1 MKIKEFDTIAAIA
14 TSFGES
20 GIAIIRISG
29 ESAFSIAEKIFKP
42 FAENKKGVKIKNY
55 TSHTLTYGTIE
66 DNGEII
72 DEVLLTVMKAPKTY
86 TCEDVIEINCH
97 GGKNS
102 VKRILHTV
110 LKNGARI
117 AENGEFTKR
126 AFLNGR
132 IDLSKA
138 EAVIDIIN
146 SKTELEHKS
155 AVNRLSG
162 KLNEKISEY
171 RNDIL
176 TMTAHIEAAIDY
188 PEHDDETMTYETIK
202 NNTENLIKKIN
213 NLLKT
218 AETGRIIKN
227 GIKTVILG
235 KPNVGKSSILNFL
248 LDEERAI
255 VSDIAGTTRDV
266 LKEYI
271 NINGVPLNIIDTAG
285 IRNTNDEIEKIGVI
299 KSKEYAKEAD
309 LILLVLDNSK
319 KIDNEDIEIL
329 KFIKN
334 KKVIILI
341 NKIDLEK
348 NLDEEQIYNYV
359 SKENILKISVK
370 KDLGFEKLAEKIEY
384 LFFTEEI
391 NINEDILI
399 SNERNK
405 NSLYNAIKS
414 LENVLN
420 TIKQLMPEDFIS
432 MDLIEAYRYLGEITG
447 ESLDEDVIDKI
458 FSEFCLG
465 K

>member
-14 TSFGES
+14 TSFGEG
-20 GIAIIRISG
+20 GIGIIRISG
-29 ESAFSIAEKIFKP
+29 DDAFNIADKIFIP
-42 FAENKKGVKIKNY
+42 FDKNKQNIKINEYK
-55 TSHTLTYGTIE
+55 SHTLTYGTIQ

-72 DEVLLTVMKAPKTY
+72 DEVLLSVMKAPKTY
-86 TCEDVIEINCH
+86 TCENVIEINCH
-97 GGKNS
+97 GGKSS
-102 VKRILHTV
+102 VKRVLNTV

-146 SKTELEHKS
+146 AKTDISHQ
-155 AVNRLSG
+155 AAINRLEG
-162 KLNEKISEY
+162 KLKQKIDEY
-171 RNDIL
+171 RNDII
-176 TMTAHIEAAIDY
+176 TMTAHIEASIDY
-188 PEHDDETMTYETIK
+188 PEHDDETMTYNMIEE
-202 NNTENLIKKIN
+202 NTKTLITKVEK
-213 NLLKT
+213 LLKT
-218 AETGRIIKN
+218 ADTGRIVKE

-235 KPNVGKSSILNFL
+235 KPNVGKSSILNML
-248 LDEERAI
+248 LNEDRAI

-266 LKEYI
+266 LKEHL
-271 NINGVPLNIIDTAG
+271 NINGVALNIVDTAG
-285 IRNTNDEIEKIGVI
+285 IRKTNDEIEKIGVE

-319 KIDNEDIEIL
+319 NLDNEDIEIL
-329 KFIKN
+329 DFIQN
-334 KKVIILI
+334 KKTLVLI
-341 NKIDLEK
+341 NKTDLK
-348 NLDEEQIYNYV
+348 SNLNIN
-359 SKENILKISVK
+359 SLKEHIKEDNILMLSAKE
-370 KDLGFEKLAEKIEY
+370 DLGFDTLKDKIET
-384 LFFTEEI
+384 LFFEGEI

-405 NSLYNAIKS
+405 NSLYNCIES
-414 LENVLN
+414 LKNVLN
-420 TIKQLMPEDFIS
+420 TIETKMPEDFIS